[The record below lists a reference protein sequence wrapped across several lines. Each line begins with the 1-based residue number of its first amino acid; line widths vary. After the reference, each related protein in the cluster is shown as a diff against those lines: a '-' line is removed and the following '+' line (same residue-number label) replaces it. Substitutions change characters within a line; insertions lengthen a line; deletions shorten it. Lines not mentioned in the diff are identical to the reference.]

1 MGEGGSGRASVQHT
15 RFTSL
20 GDLNSG
26 SFSWSATLPVTGF
39 LFFTWFFSIGS
50 LRKWLHRKRIV
61 CLLWTMGDCFVC
73 LCIYFLYCYLQVGWA
88 ICWYLSSPFGWF
100 YHQNMF
106 HLFYCPSSCAFKQLQ
121 RYCHYWKWDQ
131 SRIHLDVW
139 ISWFFLVTVHCLLL
153 PAVKLLS
160 SIILPHSEGKLFFVC
175 SKYCLNWLVSDSV
188 GVSSFSLSICMPQAA
203 KNHGINVWHKK
214 VPSWFLSQD

>member
-20 GDLNSG
+20 GDVSSA

-39 LFFTWFFSIGS
+39 LFFTCFFSIGS
-50 LRKWLHRKRIV
+50 LRKWSHRKRIV
-61 CLLWTMGDCFVC
+61 CLLWTMGDSFVC
-73 LCIYFLYCYLQVGWA
+73 LCIYLLYCYLQVGWA
-88 ICWYLSSPFGWF
+88 ICWYLSSCFGWF
-100 YHQNMF
+100 YHQNIF

-131 SRIHLDVW
+131 SKDTFRCLD
-139 ISWFFLVTVHCLLL
+139 FLVLFGHSSL
-153 PAVKLLS
+153 PASTSCKAAIFNHS
-160 SIILPHSEGKLFFVC
+160 SSLWRKAVLC

-188 GVSSFSLSICMPQAA
+188 GVSSFLLSTCMPQAA

-214 VPSWFLSQD
+214 VPLGFLSQD